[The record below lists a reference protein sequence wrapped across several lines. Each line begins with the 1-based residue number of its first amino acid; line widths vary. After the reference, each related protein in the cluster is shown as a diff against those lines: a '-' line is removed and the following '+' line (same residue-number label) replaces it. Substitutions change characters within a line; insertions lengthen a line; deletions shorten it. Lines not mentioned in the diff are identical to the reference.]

1 MSCFRPA
8 YTPVHA
14 SLRLSRRKA
23 LAAVASVPFAA
34 KAAGAA
40 GDGLRAVLT
49 MDGQNFTFDANA
61 ADDLGAFR
69 SPAGFTQNCLRVT
82 HPRLPLA
89 VYFRPDEDTDR
100 VEAVFEVGRVWDG
113 SPLNLGPYLIT
124 LTRGEKRLAVIE
136 VPRHFW
142 FSRWRWQSAPRPVT
156 AHVAALGERG
166 LIPPLASPSER
177 FPSRA
182 PASAKAEYYRTME
195 LAGLAPDMGA
205 TGERND
211 IGLVT
216 EHQARFLCTQA
227 KDALSTLRAQAEA
240 AGTLPWHV
248 RDERTGAPVDLDRHQ
263 EMTWYGG
270 RDVGKPHISLG
281 ETGIRIDSAHQPAV
295 AYVPYLLTGDPYHLE
310 DLQFAANFNRGSL
323 PPQYRLSIPQPRAFA
338 WSLRTLAQ
346 AAKVT
351 PEAVPQWLLPA
362 DYFRKDLDRTRTWF
376 EKEYVDNPEPLR
388 RVFRATDNLAYA
400 RDEPQAP
407 GGTWISPWQHEFVAA
422 AMGWVVLMGFEQWR
436 RAFIWQVEGT
446 LARTSGGSGWN
457 RAYPSPYRLI
467 VKKEKS
473 GPTAETWAEA
483 WRLTRARAELRETTD
498 LADGDPMSAIFTRGA
513 LAMAVRLGVKEAHE
527 PLRWLTQ
534 ELQSKGAA
542 IPYKWRLV

>member
-1 MSCFRPA
+1 MSCFQSLCI
-8 YTPVHA
+8 PVDA
-14 SLRLSRRKA
+14 SFRLTRRA
-23 LAAVASVPFAA
+23 AFVAVASVPFVAR
-34 KAAGAA
+34 AGV
-40 GDGLRAVLT
+40 GEDSLRAVLT
-49 MDGQNFTFDANA
+49 MNGQSFTFDANK
-61 ADDLGAFR
+61 ADDLGVFK
-69 SPAGFTQNCLRVT
+69 SPAGFTQSCLRAT
-82 HPRLPLA
+82 DPRLPLT
-89 VYFRPDEDTDR
+89 VYFRPDVDTDR
-100 VEAVFEVGRVWDG
+100 VEVVFEAGRVWDG
-113 SPLNLGPYLIT
+113 SPANLGAYRVEI
-124 LTRGEKRLAVIE
+124 TRGEKRLAVIE
-136 VPRHFW
+136 VPQHFW
-142 FSRWRWQSAPRPVT
+142 FSRWRWQSAARPI
-156 AHVAALGERG
+156 VAQVAVLHQRG
-166 LIPPLASPSER
+166 LIPPLVNPSES
-177 FPSRA
+177 FPGRA
-182 PASAKAEYYRTME
+182 PASPRAEHYRVME
-195 LAGLAPDMGA
+195 LAGIAPDMGA

-227 KDALSTLRAQAEA
+227 KDALSTLREQAEV
-240 AGTLPWHV
+240 AGTIPWHI

-270 RDVGKPHISLG
+270 REVGKPHISLT
-281 ETGIRIDSAHQPAV
+281 ESGIRIDSAHQPAL

-351 PEAVPQWLLPA
+351 PDAVPQWLLPA

-407 GGTWISPWQHEFVAA
+407 GGTWISPWQHEFVVAV
-422 AMGWVVLMGFEQWR
+422 MGWLVLMGFEQWR
-436 RAFIWQVEGT
+436 RAFIWQVGGT
-446 LARTSGGSGWN
+446 LARTSDRSGWN
-457 RAYPSPYRLI
+457 RAYPSPYRLL
-467 VKKEKS
+467 VKGDKA
-473 GPTAETWAEA
+473 GPTVESWAEA
-483 WRLTRARAELRETTD
+483 WRLTSARAELHERTS

-513 LAMAVRLGVKEAHE
+513 LAMAVRLGVKDAQE
-527 PLRWLTQ
+527 PLRWLTE
-534 ELQSKGAA
+534 ELQSKSAV